1 MNSCTHCETRSS
13 CFFTTL
19 VAVAVVVAAAA
30 AVAGAV
36 VVSFQFVLNTLPVDG
51 FTLVFLGTKSK
62 QTCSSW
68 HFNSNEEEFKSIIKT
83 IPTATKTHSESRR
96 RKNGTTYQIES
107 APIFSSNRETK
118 TYFPFVVIIIF
129 NNPPKP
135 NFQLCM
141 HTFCLRL
148 CEFLAILLAINH
160 LTKKAN
166 SLLLSLRFFGTLY
179 TYTYVWNETYV
190 HHTVWSHNHL
200 DYFGNEIKRIF
211 KLCCSFTAVTIEN
224 SAQNKTATKKDIY
237 WTFK

>member
-1 MNSCTHCETRSS
+1 MCVCVYVFTFSFRLLKVNNFVSLGSIQSSWCFIDITIIIEMNSCTHCETRSS

-96 RKNGTTYQIES
+96 RKKRHYL
-107 APIFSSNRETK
+107 SNWKRADFFK
-118 TYFPFVVIIIF
+118 QSWDQNLFP
-129 NNPPKP
+129 
-135 NFQLCM
+135 
-141 HTFCLRL
+141 
-148 CEFLAILLAINH
+148 
-160 LTKKAN
+160 
-166 SLLLSLRFFGTLY
+166 
-179 TYTYVWNETYV
+179 
-190 HHTVWSHNHL
+190 
-200 DYFGNEIKRIF
+200 
-211 KLCCSFTAVTIEN
+211 LCCYNYI
-224 SAQNKTATKKDIY
+224 
-237 WTFK
+237 